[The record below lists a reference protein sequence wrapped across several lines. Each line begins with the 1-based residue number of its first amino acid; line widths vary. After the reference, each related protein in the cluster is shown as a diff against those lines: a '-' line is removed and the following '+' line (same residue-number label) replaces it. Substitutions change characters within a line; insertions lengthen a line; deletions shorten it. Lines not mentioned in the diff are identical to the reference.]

1 MTGKKVTL
9 FQYIRKIINNVNNYR
24 PDSLLP
30 ICSKIFEKLV
40 SDGIFE
46 FIIKNNLLKST
57 KSGFKPND
65 SYVNQIVSITDSIF
79 NPFDAN
85 PSSSW
90 CLLRL
95 IKGIW
100 QSLAWM
106 NSGICGALRDLA
118 PFVQFKK
125 RGKHPQ
131 RSVNFSKFA
140 GFNLQLY

>member
-85 PSSSW
+85 PSSS
-90 CLLRL
+90 
-95 IKGIW
+95 
-100 QSLAWM
+100 
-106 NSGICGALRDLA
+106 
-118 PFVQFKK
+118 
-125 RGKHPQ
+125 
-131 RSVNFSKFA
+131 
-140 GFNLQLY
+140 